1 MRKYRP
7 TPSSNASAQPLASR
21 GLGPQMALSRHR
33 DVPLGRQQLTQS
45 RHRRTVKDGC
55 DGRIILLECGTCTR
69 LVISSLTTPS
79 WPAPMRNF
87 RSQELRNEVVAE
99 QCLHRGFQRR
109 PPFSAQL
116 LRCHIGWKR
125 SNKLIESGSWVLFL
139 RIIQGSWPALP
150 ELSNPSHPCRRPAYA
165 ERQTP
170 SSAFRQP
177 SLPLS
182 PGGQRRNSRP
192 VRRPS
197 RPSPDR

>member
-1 MRKYRP
+1 
-7 TPSSNASAQPLASR
+7 
-21 GLGPQMALSRHR
+21 MALSRHR

-45 RHRRTVKDGC
+45 GHRRTVKDGC

-150 ELSNPSHPCRRPAYA
+150 ELSNPSHPCRPYRRPAYA
-165 ERQTP
+165 ERQN
-170 SSAFRQP
+170 SFFGISATIA
-177 SLPLS
+177 S
-182 PGGQRRNSRP
+182 
-192 VRRPS
+192 VVTRRPATELAS
-197 RPSPDR
+197 CKATLTTLAGSMMPFLIRSPYSPVWAS